1 MGFKIPLDTGT
12 KPAGINVLKLFILYL
27 RAATTPAGIIF
38 PEFINLY
45 PITAVNNPLVTEKCL
60 MINNGYQFPLIIVI

>member
-12 KPAGINVLKLFILYL
+12 KPTGINFLKVFILYL

-38 PEFINLY
+38 PEFMYLY
-45 PITAVNNPLVTEKCL
+45 PITPVNNPLVTGKCL
-60 MINNGYQFPLIIVI
+60 IINNGYQFHIIIVI